1 MTLAVE
7 EEPEVKLCLS
17 HRAAL
22 RVVCLCL
29 ALAGTVALY
38 GCVAPTTVTPT
49 AAVPTPTA
57 AATSVA
63 TASPSAATPTGVSA
77 TGTPVGAP
85 VAGQEAMVRFN
96 CGSCH
101 TIPGVQGAN
110 GTSAPSL
117 AGYGSRSQILGR
129 VPNTP
134 ENTARFI
141 QDPTAVVPSTT
152 MPNLGVPAPAAQ
164 NMAAYLETLK

>member
-1 MTLAVE
+1 
-7 EEPEVKLCLS
+7 VKGHLT

-22 RVVCLCL
+22 RVVILWL
-29 ALAGTVALY
+29 ILVGAVALY
-38 GCVAPTTVTPT
+38 GCAAPTTATPT
-49 AAVPTPTA
+49 AAVETPTVVTTPTA
-57 AATSVA
+57 VA
-63 TASPSAATPTGVSA
+63 GVAVTASPSAAAPTGVSA
-77 TGTPVGAP
+77 
-85 VAGQEAMVRFN
+85 AGPEAMMRFD

-117 AGYGSRSQILGR
+117 AGYGSRPQILGQ

-134 ENTARFI
+134 ENTAKFI
-141 QDPTAVVPSTT
+141 ENPQQVIPSST
-152 MPNLGVPAPAAQ
+152 MPNLNVPPPAAQ

>member
-1 MTLAVE
+1 MKGHLM
-7 EEPEVKLCLS
+7 C
-17 HRAAL
+17 RAAS
-22 RVVCLCL
+22 RVVILWL
-29 ALAGTVALY
+29 MLVGAVALY
-38 GCVAPTTVTPT
+38 GCAAPVTTTPT
-49 AAVPTPTA
+49 APVETPTVVTTPTA
-57 AATSVA
+57 VA
-63 TASPSAATPTGVSA
+63 GVAVTASPSAAPTGVSA
-77 TGTPVGAP
+77 VGP
-85 VAGQEAMVRFN
+85 EAMVRFD

-117 AGYGSRSQILGR
+117 AGYGSRPQILGQ

-141 QDPTAVVPSTT
+141 ENPQQVIPSST
-152 MPNLGVPAPAAQ
+152 MPNLNVPVPAAQ